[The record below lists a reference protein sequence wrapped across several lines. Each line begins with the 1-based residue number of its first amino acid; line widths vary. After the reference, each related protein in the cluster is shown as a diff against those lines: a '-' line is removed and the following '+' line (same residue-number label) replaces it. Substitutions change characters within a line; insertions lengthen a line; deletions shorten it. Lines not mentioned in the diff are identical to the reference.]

1 MLNLFVILLWYL
13 HTVFSVFPG
22 SYPKTK
28 PPPLLSMHNL
38 KPPSHRPTAPHSL
51 LPSRAPSVSHGPSFN
66 LQPSRGPVATH
77 SLDKPQPLLGPAPIH
92 WPSPTRAPLLDT
104 PPLGF
109 QSSRGL
115 LQHPGSHALHNGP
128 RGPRVPPPS
137 LRSLQMGAPTGQHFL
152 MFSSLFRALLV
163 WKDLSIIFLIFL
175 FFWFLFFKFFLPGLG
190 QRPPRRLLP

>member
-1 MLNLFVILLWYL
+1 MICWTCLWYMCGIWIQY
-13 HTVFSVFPG
+13 SPFPG

-38 KPPSHRPTAPHSL
+38 KPPSHRPTGPHSL

-115 LQHPGSHALHNGP
+115 MQHPGSHALLKTPLICGPPPQNGP

-137 LRSLQMGAPTGQHFL
+137 LRSLHMGAPTGQHFL
-152 MFSSLFRALLV
+152 MLSSLLEHYWCGR
-163 WKDLSIIFLIFL
+163 ICH
-175 FFWFLFFKFFLPGLG
+175 
-190 QRPPRRLLP
+190 